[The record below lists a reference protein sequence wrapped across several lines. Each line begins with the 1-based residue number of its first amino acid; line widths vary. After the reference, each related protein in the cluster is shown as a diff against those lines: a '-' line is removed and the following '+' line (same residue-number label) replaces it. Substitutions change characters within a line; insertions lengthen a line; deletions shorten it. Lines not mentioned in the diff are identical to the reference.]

1 MNKSISILCLNL
13 LICSIGM
20 AFLSPIEHPKITIDQ
35 ACEKAL
41 NYHKKKY
48 TDADS
53 HFVVKAQYGVL
64 EDSLG
69 TEGNVHRYPERL
81 KEIRKKTG
89 WLIHIL
95 RSNDLSQSDFY
106 FIDQESNIKGIR
118 STI

>member
-1 MNKSISILCLNL
+1 
-13 LICSIGM
+13 M
-20 AFLSPIEHPKITIDQ
+20 AFPSPIEHPKITIAQ

-41 NYHKKKY
+41 DYHKNEY
-48 TDADS
+48 PHAES

-69 TEGNVHRYPERL
+69 TEGNIHRYPERL

-95 RSNDLSQSDFY
+95 RANDLSQSDFY
-106 FIDQESNIKGIR
+106 FIDQELNIKGIR